1 MPRLSI
7 IVPHLQDDSGL
18 ESTLLSLLENR
29 IDDCEILVA
38 HTGDYR
44 DPYGLQE
51 DEVILIE
58 TSSKSSLAE
67 QLNLATKT
75 ACSSSVQYLLPGAT
89 VTANWAE
96 EALELM
102 RDSSVSSVCVP
113 VRDDNADA
121 VFIGIDSRSLPH
133 RRVTDQLRYCAS
145 PLLCGG
151 VFRKKTLSNIGGWF
165 GPTVRETAEVE
176 YALMANALDLQTAVA
191 SESTILADRRVA
203 MGKDPSYEI
212 GHACGQLAC
221 AYGAIEDSGVVVD
234 SVAKRLGHLASGL
247 MSPKTVAERLGWVMG
262 IRDRSFA
269 KMIEE
274 RLIAAEDMMDADM
287 QAIQMQQHSRPASM
301 VQNRR
306 AA

>member
-38 HTGDYR
+38 HTGGYR

-58 TSSKSSLAE
+58 SSPQATMAD

-75 ACSSSVQYLLPGAT
+75 ACSSNIQYLLPGAT
-89 VTANWAE
+89 VTANWAD
-96 EALELM
+96 EALELL
-102 RDSSVSSVCVP
+102 RDSTVSSVCVP
-113 VRDDNADA
+113 VRDGSADA

-151 VFRKKTLSNIGGWF
+151 IFRKKMLSNIGGWF
-165 GPTVRETAEVE
+165 GPTVRETAEIE
-176 YALMANALDLQTAVA
+176 YALIANALDLQTAVA
-191 SESTILADRRVA
+191 SESTIMADRRIA
-203 MGKDPSYEI
+203 MGKEPSYEI
-212 GHACGQLAC
+212 GYACGQLAS

-262 IRDRSFA
+262 IRDRSLVRT
-269 KMIEE
+269 IEE
-274 RLIAAEDMMDADM
+274 RLIAAEDMMDAET
-287 QAIQMQQHSRPASM
+287 QAIQMQHNRSTTM
-301 VQNRR
+301 GQNRR